1 MVPAD
6 LATIYDFNPLFAKGI
21 TGTGQT
27 IAVIEDTDLYSSAGL
42 DHLPQHLRA
51 FAIHFGIA
59 DDSCIPRR
67 RAEPTIALHP
77 GVNGG

>member
-27 IAVIEDTDLYSSAGL
+27 IAVIEDTDLYSYGGL
-42 DHLPQHLRA
+42 DHFPQHLRA

-59 DDSCIPRR
+59 DHDAS
-67 RAEPTIALHP
+67 RAAERSRTIALRR
-77 GVNGG
+77 G